1 MRAVNVARRAC
12 AVALVGTLF
21 GCAHKPT
28 QLYMWESFPRQQYD
42 VLLHEGAS
50 PDEQM
55 HAMELHATKARA
67 ANAALPP
74 GFRAHL
80 GMLELNAGRAD
91 RAKELFE
98 QEKAAFPESA
108 PYMDR
113 LLAKLNPTA
122 QAKKTDSPA

>member
-1 MRAVNVARRAC
+1 MTSLTVARRAC
-12 AVALVGTLF
+12 AVVLVGTLF

-28 QLYMWESFPRQQYD
+28 PLYMWETFPHQQYD
-42 VLLHEGAS
+42 VLMHEGAS

-55 HAMELHATKARA
+55 HAMELHATKARS

-113 LLAKLNPTA
+113 LLAKLATPA
-122 QAKKTDSPA
+122 QTKKTDAPA

>member
-1 MRAVNVARRAC
+1 MGIAKVARLAC
-12 AVALVGTLF
+12 AVGVVGILP

-28 QLYMWESFPRQQYD
+28 LYMWESFPRQQYD

-55 HAMELHATKARA
+55 HVMELHATKARA

-113 LLAKLNPTA
+113 LLAKLGPPA
-122 QAKKTDSPA
+122 QAKKTDAPA